1 MSLNVKLVKSYI
13 LIVWNAMKLATALQI
28 KLITSKL
35 NVPKL
40 LFDLNQNR
48 NVLLFV
54 NHLI

>member
-40 LFDLNQNR
+40 LFDLSQNR